1 MSEQGEVK
9 EINRILEE
17 MWRELIEQERAIYS
31 AKVIEHAHNP
41 RNLGRINRPDA
52 YNELCGPCGD
62 TMEIFMRLEGEKIK
76 EISFMTD
83 GCAPS
88 VACGSMLTTL
98 VRGLSLE
105 EASLIEPE
113 DVLAT
118 LDGLS
123 EQSAHCAELAVNTL
137 RGAIASWYGSVRAE
151 SEESRNG

>member
-1 MSEQGEVK
+1 
-9 EINRILEE
+9 
-17 MWRELIEQERAIYS
+17 
-31 AKVIEHAHNP
+31 
-41 RNLGRINRPDA
+41 
-52 YNELCGPCGD
+52 
-62 TMEIFMRLEGEKIK
+62 MRLEGEKIK

-98 VRGLSLE
+98 VRGISLE

-137 RGAIASWYGSVRAE
+137 RGAIASWYGSVRAGN
-151 SEESRNG
+151 EESRDG